1 LGSIRVLEKSWIRGG
16 GLDSASPQL
25 LAHRVDVVHFERELA
40 RRPPVAASA
49 GFTSSGASITFSIFT
64 SDWPSPVTVRL
75 FQKPRLI
82 GRPPDDRFPDFP
94 LVTEGIE
101 NATELPAVLDGHGG
115 GLGRSRGHRLLNER
129 MRIVDNEEST
139 AGSPVDAAWIE
150 ALHGRRRGADPEG
163 STPHGELGDDVI
175 AFTYEMKR
183 ACTERRFVERD
194 RFARFVN
201 PKFRLD
207 SRHEPRR

>member
-1 LGSIRVLEKSWIRGG
+1 
-16 GLDSASPQL
+16 
-25 LAHRVDVVHFERELA
+25 
-40 RRPPVAASA
+40 
-49 GFTSSGASITFSIFT
+49 
-64 SDWPSPVTVRL
+64 
-75 FQKPRLI
+75 
-82 GRPPDDRFPDFP
+82 
-94 LVTEGIE
+94 VTEGIE
-101 NATELPAVLDGHGG
+101 NATELPAVLDGHRG
-115 GLGRSRGHRLLNER
+115 GLRRSRGHRLLNER

-150 ALHGRRRGADPEG
+150 ALHGRRRRGDPEG
-163 STPHGELGDDVI
+163 STPHRELGDDVI
-175 AFTYEMKR
+175 AFTYDMKR

>member
-1 LGSIRVLEKSWIRGG
+1 MPT
-16 GLDSASPQL
+16 DSAGPAKSSLGPTESSAQGRD
-25 LAHRVDVVHFERELA
+25 AAGVEPWREPRLTFA
-40 RRPPVAASA
+40 DSGPVRSH
-49 GFTSSGASITFSIFT
+49 
-64 SDWPSPVTVRL
+64 VNL

-82 GRPPDDRFPDFP
+82 GRPPDDRLPDFP

-150 ALHGRRRGADPEG
+150 ALHGRRRRGDPEG

>member
-1 LGSIRVLEKSWIRGG
+1 MPT
-16 GLDSASPQL
+16 DSAGPAKSSLGPTESSAQGRD
-25 LAHRVDVVHFERELA
+25 AAGERVEPWRKPRV
-40 RRPPVAASA
+40 
-49 GFTSSGASITFSIFT
+49 TFAN
-64 SDWPSPVTVRL
+64 WPSPVTRHL

-82 GRPPDDRFPDFP
+82 GRPPDDRLPDFP

-150 ALHGRRRGADPEG
+150 ALHGRRRRGDPEG
-163 STPHGELGDDVI
+163 STPHRELGDDVI
-175 AFTYEMKR
+175 AFTYDMKR

>member
-1 LGSIRVLEKSWIRGG
+1 VIFGLRSREAEARHCYANRLGWTREIIARPHGIV
-16 GLDSASPQL
+16 GL
-25 LAHRVDVVHFERELA
+25 RA
-40 RRPPVAASA
+40 RRGRRTSRALAQAS
-49 GFTSSGASITFSIFT
+49 GDIREH
-64 SDWPSPVTVRL
+64 WPSPVTRRL

-82 GRPPDDRFPDFP
+82 GRPLDDRLPDFP
-94 LVTEGIE
+94 LVTERIE

-150 ALHGRRRGADPEG
+150 ALHGRRRRGDPEG

-175 AFTYEMKR
+175 AFTYEMER

>member
-1 LGSIRVLEKSWIRGG
+1 MIFGLRSRAAEARHSYANRLGWTREIIARPHGTSTQ
-16 GLDSASPQL
+16 GLDA
-25 LAHRVDVVHFERELA
+25 AGVDPWREPRLTFA
-40 RRPPVAASA
+40 
-49 GFTSSGASITFSIFT
+49 SSG
-64 SDWPSPVTVRL
+64 PVRSHVNL

-82 GRPPDDRFPDFP
+82 GRPPDDRLPDFP

-101 NATELPAVLDGHGG
+101 DATELPAVLDDHGG